1 MRLFVA
7 VEIEDPT
14 TLTNIIK
21 FRDSVLACSD
31 SRGFK
36 GVEDENIHITI
47 RFIGEVPDP
56 YVKDVSKCLERAA
69 SIPRF
74 SIRVKGVGA
83 FPSLSRPRVIW
94 VGISE
99 GANFLKKLRDMLEP
113 CLRSYAKPDHAEFRP
128 HITVARVKGRFDRA
142 CLAEVMRTYEDFEFG
157 LFTVTKVVLKR
168 SILRPQGPLYIDVE
182 SVDLK

>member
-31 SRGFK
+31 NRGFK
-36 GVEDENIHITI
+36 GVEDDNIHITI
-47 RFIGEVPDP
+47 RFIGEVPDA

-69 SIPRF
+69 NIPKF
-74 SIRVKGVGA
+74 NISVKGVGA
-83 FPSLSRPRVIW
+83 FPSLGRPRVIW

-99 GANFLKKLRDMLEP
+99 GVNHLEKLRNLLEP
-113 CLRSYAKPDHAEFRP
+113 CLKNYAKPDHAGFKP
-128 HITVARVKGRFDRA
+128 HITVARVKGRFNRA
-142 CLAEVMRTYEDFEFG
+142 CLAEVMHAYENQEFG
-157 LFTVTKVVLKR
+157 SFTVTKVVLKR
-168 SILRPQGPLYIDVE
+168 SILRPQGPLYIDIK
-182 SVDLK
+182 SVNLK